1 MQIKKVRP
9 NAITPT
15 YGSEEAAG
23 FDLYSTIDIILDPG
37 DRALIPTGLVFNIN
51 PGFEVQIRPR
61 SGMALKFGVTVLNTP
76 GTVDSDFVGEVQVIL
91 INHGKET
98 FKVQEGD
105 RIAQGVLAPVCDHIQ
120 FEVVD
125 EIIKETKRGAG
136 GFGST
141 SK

>member
-1 MQIKKVRP
+1 MQIKKIRP

-23 FDLYSTIDIILDPG
+23 FDLYSTIDIMLDPG
-37 DRALIPTGLVFNIN
+37 DRALIPTGLVLNT
-51 PGFEVQIRPR
+51 PKGFEVQVRPR
-61 SGMALKFGVTVLNTP
+61 SGMALKHGVVAFF
-76 GTVDSDFVGEVQVIL
+76 GTVDSDYLGELSVVL
-91 INHGKET
+91 FNHSKQT

-105 RIAQGVLAPVCDHIQ
+105 RIAQGVLAPVCDHVQ

-125 EIIKETKRGAG
+125 EITKETKRGAG

-141 SK
+141 LK